1 MKDAVF
7 NPAEW
12 DAAGAEKVKKAPSPA
27 VGVSAQQAAILA
39 VVEAVEASGID
50 ITASYSDWL
59 AIAFALVSEL
69 GEDGRELF
77 HRLSR
82 FYPGYDAAEADRQYS
97 ACLRDG
103 SREISIASL
112 FSIAKA
118 HGIRWAAGGAPC
130 LSLEKVDS
138 LKAKRDV
145 RLSNIETRDV
155 LRRSDTSP
163 L

>member
-27 VGVSAQQAAILA
+27 VGVSAQQTAILA
-39 VVEAVEASGID
+39 VVEAVEATGID

-69 GEDGRELF
+69 GEGGRELF

-82 FYPGYDAAEADRQYS
+82 F
-97 ACLRDG
+97 
-103 SREISIASL
+103 
-112 FSIAKA
+112 
-118 HGIRWAAGGAPC
+118 
-130 LSLEKVDS
+130 
-138 LKAKRDV
+138 
-145 RLSNIETRDV
+145 
-155 LRRSDTSP
+155 
-163 L
+163 